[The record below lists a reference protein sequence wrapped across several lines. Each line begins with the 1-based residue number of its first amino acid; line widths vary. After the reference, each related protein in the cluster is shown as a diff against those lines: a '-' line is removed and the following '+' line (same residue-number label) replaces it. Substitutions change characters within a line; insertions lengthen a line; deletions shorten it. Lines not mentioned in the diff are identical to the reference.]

1 MRPPRTRRYANNMNR
16 KASAQWKGD
25 LRSGSG
31 VVSTE
36 SGVLQN
42 AQYSFKTRFEQG
54 KGTNPE
60 ELLAAA
66 HAGCFSM
73 ALSLM
78 LQNEG
83 LKADTIDTTCTI
95 SLEKEGEAFAIKRSH
110 LELRA
115 KIPGAHQD
123 AFDRATQAAKEGC
136 PVSKLFDTE
145 ITLDA
150 KLES

>member
-1 MRPPRTRRYANNMNR
+1 MDRNA
-16 KASAQWKGD
+16 KAQWKGD
-25 LRSGSG
+25 LRSGGGTLSSG
-31 VVSTE
+31 
-36 SGVLQN
+36 SGALSN
-42 AQYSFKTRFEQG
+42 TPYSFRDRFEQG
-54 KGTNPE
+54 TGTNPE

-83 LKADTIDTTCTI
+83 LKADSIDTTCTVT
-95 SLEKEGEAFAIKRSH
+95 LDKEGEGFAIKKSA
-110 LELRA
+110 LKLVA
-115 KIPGAHQD
+115 KIPGASEA
-123 AFDRATQAAKEGC
+123 AFNRAAQNAKENC

-150 KLES
+150 KLEG

>member
-1 MRPPRTRRYANNMNR
+1 MERSS
-16 KASAQWKGD
+16 KAQWKGD
-25 LRSGSG
+25 LRSGQGTLSSG
-31 VVSTE
+31 
-36 SGVLQN
+36 SGVLSN
-42 AQYSFKTRFEQG
+42 TPYSFKDRFEQG
-54 KGTNPE
+54 TGTNPE

-73 ALSLM
+73 ALSAE
-78 LQNEG
+78 LQKEG
-83 LKADTIDTTCTI
+83 LKADSIDTTCNIT
-95 SLEKEGEAFAIKRSH
+95 LEKEGSGFAIKKSR

-115 KIPGAHQD
+115 KIPNASQD
-123 AFDRATQAAKEGC
+123 AFDRAAQNAKENC

>member
-1 MRPPRTRRYANNMNR
+1 MMDR
-16 KASAQWKGD
+16 KASAEWKGD
-25 LRSGSG
+25 LKTGSG
-31 VVSTE
+31 TISSA
-36 SGVLQN
+36 SGVLSDT
-42 AQYSFKTRFEQG
+42 QYSFKTRFEQG
-54 KGTNPE
+54 QGTNPE

-83 LKADTIDTTCTI
+83 LKADSIRTTCTI
-95 SLEKEGEAFAIKRSH
+95 SLEKEGEGFAIKRSH

-115 KIPGAHQD
+115 TIPDGSED
-123 AFDRATQAAKEGC
+123 AFQRAAQAAKEGC

-150 KLES
+150 QLER

>member
-1 MRPPRTRRYANNMNR
+1 MDRNA
-16 KASAQWKGD
+16 KAQWKGD
-25 LRSGSG
+25 LRSGGGTLSSG
-31 VVSTE
+31 
-36 SGVLQN
+36 SGVLSN
-42 AQYSFKTRFEQG
+42 TPYSFRDRFEQG
-54 KGTNPE
+54 PGTNPE

-83 LKADTIDTTCTI
+83 LKADSIDTTCTVT
-95 SLEKEGEAFAIKRSH
+95 LDKEGEGFAIKKSA
-110 LELRA
+110 LKLTA
-115 KIPGAHQD
+115 KIPGASQD
-123 AFDRATQAAKEGC
+123 AFNRASQNAKENC

>member
-1 MRPPRTRRYANNMNR
+1 MDRTA
-16 KASAQWKGD
+16 KAEWKGD

-31 VVSTE
+31 SISSA
-36 SGVLQN
+36 SGVLSN
-42 AQYSFKTRFEQG
+42 TPYSFKTRFEQG
-54 KGTNPE
+54 NGTNPE

-83 LKADTIDTTCTI
+83 LKADSIQTTCTV
-95 SLEKEGEAFAIKRSH
+95 SLEKEGDGFSIKRSH

-115 KIPGAHQD
+115 KIPGASQE
-123 AFDRATQAAKEGC
+123 AFERATTAAKEGC

-150 KLES
+150 HLES